1 MSSSYRQSVCSDH
14 RKCQRKR
21 QQQHGPMRRTAR
33 KKSGTENV
41 RRPRE
46 LLLPHLE
53 YAWNNTYDAADD
65 LQLRQTDLR
74 D

>member
-1 MSSSYRQSVCSDH
+1 
-14 RKCQRKR
+14 
-21 QQQHGPMRRTAR
+21 MRRTAR